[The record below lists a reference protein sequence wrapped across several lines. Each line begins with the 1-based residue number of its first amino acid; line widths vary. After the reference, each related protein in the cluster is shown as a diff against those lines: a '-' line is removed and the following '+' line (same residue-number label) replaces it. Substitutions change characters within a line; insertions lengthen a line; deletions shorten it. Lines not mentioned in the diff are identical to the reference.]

1 MKIDNDYVGLLAFA
15 DDIAMIANNY
25 DEAQN
30 MLSALETLL
39 DRY

>member
-25 DEAQN
+25 DEAQS